1 MQKKTLI
8 QLLILLLILLIS
20 IFFFQIYLKKLNIKN
35 ISNNI
40 QNKKDDYDL
49 KKSNIIHN
57 IEYIS
62 EDKNGNSY
70 ILNSEFGE
78 VDTDNPELILL
89 KKVKAS
95 INSKKSLPI
104 NISANNALYN
114 NITYDT
120 NFFESVEITF
130 AEHIITSDN
139 FDLIFGVNIATI
151 FNNIIYKNL
160 NTKLQADKIE
170 IDLLT
175 KNLKIFMI
183 DKSEKVK
190 IVNTK

>member
-20 IFFFQIYLKKLNIKN
+20 IFFFQTYLKKINIKKV
-35 ISNNI
+35 SNNI
-40 QNKKDDYDL
+40 QNKKNDYDL

-62 EDKNGNSY
+62 EDKNENSY

-78 VDTDNPELILL
+78 VDNDNPELILL
-89 KKVKAS
+89 KKVKAT
-95 INSKKSLPI
+95 IKSKKSLPI
-104 NISANNALYN
+104 SIFADNALYN

-120 NFFESVEITF
+120 NFFENVEITF
-130 AEHIITSDN
+130 AENIITSDN
-139 FDLIFGVNIATI
+139 LDLIFGINMATI

-175 KNLKIFMI
+175 KNSKIFMI
-183 DKSEKVK
+183 DKSKKVK

>member
-70 ILNSEFGE
+70 ILNSECGE
-78 VDTDNPELILL
+78 VDNDSPELILL

-95 INSKKSLPI
+95 INSKKHCL
-104 NISANNALYN
+104 
-114 NITYDT
+114 
-120 NFFESVEITF
+120 
-130 AEHIITSDN
+130 
-139 FDLIFGVNIATI
+139 
-151 FNNIIYKNL
+151 
-160 NTKLQADKIE
+160 
-170 IDLLT
+170 
-175 KNLKIFMI
+175 
-183 DKSEKVK
+183 
-190 IVNTK
+190 

>member
-8 QLLILLLILLIS
+8 QLLILLIILFIF
-20 IFFFQIYLKKLNIKN
+20 IFFFQIYLKKINIEN

-40 QNKKDDYDL
+40 QNKKNDYDI
-49 KKSNIIHN
+49 KKSNLIHN

-78 VDTDNPELILL
+78 VDNDNPELILL
-89 KKVKAS
+89 KKVKAT
-95 INSKKSLPI
+95 INSKNSFPI

-120 NFFESVEITF
+120 NFFENVKITF
-130 AEHIITSDN
+130 SEHIITSDN
-139 FDLIFGVNIATI
+139 FDLIFGINIATI

-183 DKSEKVK
+183 DKSKKVK